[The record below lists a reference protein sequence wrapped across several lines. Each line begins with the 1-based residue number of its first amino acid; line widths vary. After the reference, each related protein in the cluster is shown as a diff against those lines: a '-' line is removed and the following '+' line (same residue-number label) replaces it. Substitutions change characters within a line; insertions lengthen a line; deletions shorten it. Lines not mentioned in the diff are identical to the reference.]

1 MTKIE
6 VGCNVCKGNT
16 GVKEIYINSVGFI
29 EMNLECGHK
38 LVLSGI
44 RLKQDGE
51 EKMSFGEEYQKD

>member
-6 VGCNVCKGNT
+6 VGCNICKGSIE
-16 GVKEIYINSVGFI
+16 VKEIYINTIGFV

-38 LVLSGI
+38 LVLEVK

-51 EKMSFGEEYQKD
+51 K

>member
-6 VGCNVCKGNT
+6 VGCNVCKGLT
-16 GVKEIYINSVGFI
+16 GVKEIYINSIGFL

-38 LVLSGI
+38 LVLEVT

-51 EKMSFGEEYQKD
+51 